1 MEQKEKETRLL
12 IVADL
17 NRLIASNDNT
27 IAKSKDSM
35 EEDLFTKLPWEI
47 EKWYKATN
55 KNRIYSGMIEHIETE
70 MILSD
75 FNDSIEKYIS
85 KMIEYYKR
93 MLLSGRLMTS
103 STSMIHNLCSL
114 WVSESLQDVIK
125 DLEWIYSKHI
135 K

>member
-35 EEDLFTKLPWEI
+35 EEDLFTQLPWEI
-47 EKWYKATN
+47 ERLYKATN
-55 KNRIYSGMIEHIETE
+55 KKRIYSGMVEHIETD
-70 MILSD
+70 LSD

-93 MLLSGRLMTS
+93 MLLNGRLMTS
-103 STSMIHNLCSL
+103 STSMMHNLCSL

-125 DLEWIYSKHI
+125 DLEWIYSKCI

>member
-17 NRLIASNDNT
+17 NRLIASNDKT
-27 IAKSKDSM
+27 IVQSKDSM
-35 EEDLFTKLPWEI
+35 EKDMFTKLPYEI
-47 EKWYKATN
+47 DRWYKATS
-55 KNRIYSGMIEHIETE
+55 KNRIYASMVEHIETD
-70 MILSD
+70 LSD

-85 KMIEYYKR
+85 NMIYYYKR

-103 STSMIHNLCSL
+103 STSMMHNLCSL
-114 WVSESLQDVIK
+114 WVSESLQDVIRE
-125 DLEWIYSKHI
+125 LEWIYSKHI

>member
-1 MEQKEKETRLL
+1 MKQKEKETRLL

-47 EKWYKATN
+47 ERWYKATN

>member
-27 IAKSKDSM
+27 IAKSKNSM
-35 EEDLFTKLPWEI
+35 EEESFTKLPWET
-47 EKWYKATN
+47 ERWYNATN
-55 KNRIYSGMIEHIETE
+55 KNRIYTSMVEHIETD
-70 MILSD
+70 LSD

-85 KMIEYYKR
+85 KMIDYYKR
-93 MLLSGRLMTS
+93 TLLSGRLMTS
-103 STSMIHNLCSL
+103 STSMMHNLCSL
-114 WVSESLQDVIK
+114 WVSESLQDVIR

>member
-1 MEQKEKETRLL
+1 MEEKETRLL

-17 NRLIASNDNT
+17 NRLIASNDKT
-27 IAKSKDSM
+27 IANSKDTM
-35 EEDLFTKLPWEI
+35 EKDMFTKLPYEI
-47 EKWYKATN
+47 DRWYKATS
-55 KNRIYSGMIEHIETE
+55 KNRIYSGMVEHIETD
-70 MILSD
+70 LSD

-85 KMIEYYKR
+85 NMIEYYKR

-103 STSMIHNLCSL
+103 STSMMHNLCSL
-114 WVSESLQDVIK
+114 WVSESLQDVIR

>member
-27 IAKSKDSM
+27 IAKSNDSM

-47 EKWYKATN
+47 ERWYKATN

>member
-17 NRLIASNDNT
+17 NRLIASNDKS
-27 IAKSKDSM
+27 IAQSKDSM
-35 EEDLFTKLPWEI
+35 EKDMFTKLPCEI
-47 EKWYKATN
+47 DRWYKATN
-55 KNRIYSGMIEHIETE
+55 KKRIYSGMIEHIETD
-70 MILSD
+70 LSD

-103 STSMIHNLCSL
+103 STSMMHNLCSL
-114 WVSESLQDVIK
+114 WVSESLQDVIRE
-125 DLEWIYSKHI
+125 LEWIYSVYI

>member
-27 IAKSKDSM
+27 IAKSKDIM
-35 EEDLFTKLPWEI
+35 DEDLFTKLPWEI
-47 EKWYKATN
+47 ERWYKATN

-114 WVSESLQDVIK
+114 WVSESLQDVIRE
-125 DLEWIYSKHI
+125 LEWIYSIHI